1 LPGVAPDRA
10 ARRDG
15 PVRPPG
21 AAARL
26 PGRAAPAVA
35 PGARHRPGERGAGLG
50 AGPARPGGPDG
61 AAYRAEPDLEAAPGR
76 AGAAVLGG
84 PAGGAGGGHPRV
96 LCRHGTQP
104 DLPRAGGPAGGARW
118 RTGRPEVAG
127 EPIVTD
133 VKELCELALD
143 GPEPPLRPA
152 AEALRIARR
161 ETRRRDRV
169 RMVVAGLALLS
180 GIGGVAVVAPTV
192 GPGGPTAPPVT
203 AASRP
208 APSLRYLE
216 PAPDAAAAEAH
227 GEQIVGLLAA
237 EAAEGSTTTPAPRV
251 LEGTATWQLP
261 WSGEGYVS
269 TTQLAIGDETGTGL
283 LAVIL
288 RAGAPAPA
296 GDP

>member
-1 LPGVAPDRA
+1 
-10 ARRDG
+10 
-15 PVRPPG
+15 
-21 AAARL
+21 
-26 PGRAAPAVA
+26 
-35 PGARHRPGERGAGLG
+35 
-50 AGPARPGGPDG
+50 
-61 AAYRAEPDLEAAPGR
+61 
-76 AGAAVLGG
+76 
-84 PAGGAGGGHPRV
+84 
-96 LCRHGTQP
+96 
-104 DLPRAGGPAGGARW
+104 
-118 RTGRPEVAG
+118 
-127 EPIVTD
+127 VTD

-237 EAAEGSTTTPAPRV
+237 AAAEGSTTTPAPRV

-296 GDP
+296 GDLCAAEVGVGFPRPAGSRCQVFMVGDLLIRSVTGEAGDGGEVVVATRFLADGYLTVVALQSAWDWEAGPPGGLGESESAGLASPPLSAPEVVGLAADPAMLP